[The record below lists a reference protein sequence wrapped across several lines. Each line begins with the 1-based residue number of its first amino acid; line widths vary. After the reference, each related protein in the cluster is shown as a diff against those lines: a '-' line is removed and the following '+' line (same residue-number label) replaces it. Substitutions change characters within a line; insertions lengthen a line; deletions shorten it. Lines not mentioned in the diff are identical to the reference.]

1 VPNYAWLHPWY
12 GICHKETRLTS
23 PESPS
28 TDNSQNDPNPIHH
41 KDLSVVRLGLGGAL
55 MGLANLVPGISG
67 GTMLVAVGVYR
78 EVIDA
83 IAAASRLGF
92 TRRVL
97 VTLAILIV
105 SAGVAIG
112 GLAWAISWGLAEARW
127 AMYAVFI
134 GLTWGGAPMLFRM
147 TRPFGV
153 GPIVGLVV
161 GILGMLALVWVQ
173 SKNGAA
179 GPSGGGP
186 VGLVVGGAAGAS
198 AMILPGV
205 SGAYLLLMLGQYEP
219 IISAIKDAVHAA
231 TSGDVS
237 GVIDQM
243 GVLVPVGVGVVL
255 GIVVVS
261 NVLKVLIHRFEK
273 PTFGV
278 LLGLLLAA
286 PAGLYP
292 FVEGVP
298 PAIGETIDGVLV
310 TDENV
315 AELAAPENAKDWA
328 QQRFTPGA
336 GHLVGVVL
344 LIGAGFGATL
354 LLSRLSG
361 DEDEGDEDEGT
372 QASDEPATV
381 G

>member
-1 VPNYAWLHPWY
+1 MRY
-12 GICHKETRLTS
+12 KE
-23 PESPS
+23 
-28 TDNSQNDPNPIHH
+28 
-41 KDLSVVRLGLGGAL
+41 LSVVRLGLGGAL

-83 IAAASRLGF
+83 IAGASRLRF
-92 TRRVL
+92 TRRIL
-97 VTLAILIV
+97 ITLAILIA

-112 GLAWAISWGLAEARW
+112 GLAWAISLGLAEARW

-134 GLTWGGAPMLFRM
+134 GLTWGGAPLLIRM
-147 TRPFGV
+147 TRPFGA
-153 GPIVGLVV
+153 GAIAGLIL
-161 GILGMLALVWVQ
+161 GIAGMLALVWVQ
-173 SKNGAA
+173 SQNGA
-179 GPSGGGP
+179 SGGGGSGGSGT
-186 VGLVVGGAAGAS
+186 VGLVIGGAAGAS

-219 IISAIKDAVHAA
+219 IITAIKDVVHAA

-243 GVLVPVGVGVVL
+243 SVLVPVGVGVL
-255 GIVVVS
+255 IGIVVIS

-298 PAIGETIDGVLV
+298 PTVGETFEGEVV
-310 TDENV
+310 TGENV
-315 AELAAPENAKDWA
+315 AEFSDRSNAKDWE
-328 QQRFTPGA
+328 QRQFTPDA
-336 GHLVGVVL
+336 KHVIGVVL

-354 LLSRLSG
+354 LLSKLSG
-361 DEDEGDEDEGT
+361 DEERAEET
-372 QASDEPATV
+372 PPTPA
-381 G
+381 

>member
-1 VPNYAWLHPWY
+1 MTA
-12 GICHKETRLTS
+12 S
-23 PESPS
+23 PSSS
-28 TDNSQNDPNPIHH
+28 TDNPRNSPKPLHE
-41 KDLSVVRLGLGGAL
+41 KDLSTVRLGLGGAL

-83 IAAASRLGF
+83 IAGASRLRF
-92 TRRVL
+92 TRRIL
-97 VTLAILIV
+97 ITLAILV
-105 SAGVAIG
+105 ASAGVAIG
-112 GLAWAISWGLAEARW
+112 GLAWAISLGLAEARW

-134 GLTWGGAPMLFRM
+134 GLTWGGAPLLIRM
-147 TRPFGV
+147 TRPFGAGAV
-153 GPIVGLVV
+153 GGLVF
-161 GILGMLALVWVQ
+161 GIAGMLALVWVQ
-173 SKNGAA
+173 SQNGHDGGTSDA
-179 GPSGGGP
+179 GG
-186 VGLVVGGAAGAS
+186 VAGLVIGGAAGAS

-205 SGAYLLLMLGQYEP
+205 SGAYLLLMLGQYER

-231 TSGDVS
+231 TAGDVS
-237 GVIDQM
+237 GVVDQLA
-243 GVLVPVGVGVVL
+243 VLAPVGVGVVI

-298 PAIGETIDGVLV
+298 PAIGETFDGELV
-310 TDENV
+310 TEANV
-315 AELAAPENAKDWA
+315 AAFADPSNAKDWE
-328 QQRFTPGA
+328 QKRFTPGA
-336 GHLVGVVL
+336 AHMGGVVL

-354 LLSRLSG
+354 LLSRLAG
-361 DEDEGDEDEGT
+361 DEDETEAGQGSGE
-372 QASDEPATV
+372 SDA
-381 G
+381 GA